1 MSKALQKKGK
11 KSKHKISTLVMSKA
25 LQKRDNK
32 KQNKTLVMSKVPPA
46 RSFYYLLLVS
56 LRLPP
61 CLSPCKA
68 AK

>member
-1 MSKALQKKGK
+1 
-11 KSKHKISTLVMSKA
+11 MSKA

-32 KQNKTLVMSKVPPA
+32 KQNKTLVMSKAPPA
-46 RSFYYLLLVS
+46 RSFYYLLLVF

-68 AK
+68 AKKKIISLVDKAS